1 MGSLKGYIKKKGWT
15 KFDIIFYVVVIG
27 VFLFT
32 RLFKILTVP
41 YGIHIDEAS
50 MGLNVKDLVEYGVDR
65 YNKSYPIYFD
75 NANSGQSAL
84 YVYVAVLLAKI
95 FGYSLFLLRFVST
108 LFGGVFLYFSNKI
121 ALKVSGKRC
130 AKVLSVLIIAL
141 PFFITSQR
149 FAFDCYAILPMFVM
163 TLYWFMQMI
172 DTRKKRYAILTGV
185 GIALTC
191 YSYILSIVILPTF
204 AIFAL
209 VYLIVSKQFDWKL
222 ILITL
227 VTSIVCALP
236 FIYYLGIVYGVL
248 PEVHSFIT
256 ITKASITRANELGY
270 KNHSIGRL
278 ASRFYILLTKD
289 NYDFTSS
296 GVGVIYKNDF
306 YLFDKAIS
314 LEFVLFIIALTVFV
328 VSMFIKRNKSDKRW
342 LILATG
348 VASVTPLLF
357 LQQAVIYRHSIFYFF
372 IAYVFSEFFCFLVD
386 KKFYIAYSLCAMILV
401 GNFASYIN
409 SLLFSNEIKLLDYFD
424 KDLYDVCEYLNEQ
437 GGYRDYDIYIDNIAC
452 LNPGLICLY
461 SMDISP
467 EDYAKDIK
475 GDYSYNIPFANL
487 NFGIT
492 GNTVK
497 EKSIYVVRE
506 FSGGTRL
513 YTQEAISDN
522 TLDERVALE
531 QQLVSNLQKMEVKY
545 KKIGSY
551 RIYKVD

>member
-1 MGSLKGYIKKKGWT
+1 MSSLKGYIEKKGWT
-15 KFDIIFYVVVIG
+15 RFDIIFYIAIIG

-84 YVYVAVLLAKI
+84 YVYFAVLLAKV

-108 LFGGVFLYFSNKI
+108 MFGGVFLYFSNKI
-121 ALKVSGKRC
+121 ALKVSNKRC
-130 AKVLSVLIIAL
+130 AKVISVLIIAL

-172 DTRKKRYAILTGV
+172 DTDKKRYAILTGI
-185 GIALTC
+185 GISLIC
-191 YSYILSIVILPTF
+191 YSYILAIIIVPTF
-204 AIFAL
+204 TIFAL
-209 VYLIVSKQFDWKL
+209 IYLIVSRQFDWKL

-227 VTSIVCALP
+227 VTSIICAFP
-236 FIYYLGIVYGVL
+236 FIYYLGVVCGIL
-248 PEVHSFIT
+248 PEIHSFIT
-256 ITKASITRANELGY
+256 ITKASIARASELGY
-270 KNHSIGRL
+270 KNYSIGRL
-278 ASRFYILLTKD
+278 FSRFYTLLTKD
-289 NYDFTSS
+289 NYDFTSA

-306 YLFDKAIS
+306 YLFGKAIS
-314 LEFVLFIIALTVFV
+314 IEFVLFLIAFTVFI
-328 VSMFIKRNKSDKRW
+328 VSILIKGNKSDKRW

-372 IAYVFSEFFCFLVD
+372 IAYVFAEFFCFLVD

-424 KDLYDVCEYLNEQ
+424 KDLYDVCEYIEEQ
-437 GGYRDYDIYIDNIAC
+437 GRFKDSEIYIDNVSC
-452 LNPGLICLY
+452 LNPGLVCLY
-461 SMDISP
+461 SMDIHP
-467 EDYAKDIK
+467 KDYVKDIK
-475 GDYSYNIPFANL
+475 NDYSYNVPFANL
-487 NFGIT
+487 HFGIT
-492 GNTVK
+492 DDTVK
-497 EKSIYVVRE
+497 EKSVYVVRE

-513 YTQEAISDN
+513 YTQESIGDK
-522 TLDERVALE
+522 TMDERISLE
-531 QQLVSNLQKMEVKY
+531 QQLVSNLQKKGIKY
-545 KKIGSY
+545 EKIGNY